1 MAPVSIQAVSCGS
14 DLLGIALHTSLPF
27 LTNTTS
33 FELLIH
39 RFQPALYLIQRT
51 HFVESGW
58 LPLRPLNSSENT
70 NCQPSS
76 SVLPVIPITESDMT
90 VSRTK
95 TEIKRFFINFHMPC
109 KCVPVSIFRAYR
121 SVFCRKDTKF
131 LRNQQFFGIKAAINL
146 STKKKIVSLQHIVIN
161 KNNYEQG
168 FSVSY
173 HADL

>member
-1 MAPVSIQAVSCGS
+1 
-14 DLLGIALHTSLPF
+14 
-27 LTNTTS
+27 
-33 FELLIH
+33 
-39 RFQPALYLIQRT
+39 
-51 HFVESGW
+51 
-58 LPLRPLNSSENT
+58 
-70 NCQPSS
+70 
-76 SVLPVIPITESDMT
+76 
-90 VSRTK
+90 
-95 TEIKRFFINFHMPC
+95 MPC